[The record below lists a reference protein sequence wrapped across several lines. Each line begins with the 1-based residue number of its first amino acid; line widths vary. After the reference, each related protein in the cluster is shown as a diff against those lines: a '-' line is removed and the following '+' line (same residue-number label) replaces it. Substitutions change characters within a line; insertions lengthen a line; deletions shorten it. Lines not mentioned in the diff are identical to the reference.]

1 MSYRF
6 ARSRR
11 LIVITDLPKHSAAT
25 SGVAQLSASR
35 IASRS
40 SGPTQLRRKVHLRA
54 NVIGTGAI
62 NDRGATVVVSVFE
75 VAVAAGFVLVGELF
89 KPVGDRL
96 RSEEHTSELQS
107 LMRRSYAVFCLKK
120 KTEQKIV

>member
-1 MSYRF
+1 MRISDW
-6 ARSRR
+6 SSDVCSSD

-96 RSEEHTSELQS
+96 SVGHDDLLMQRGS
-107 LMRRSYAVFCLKK
+107 LV
-120 KTEQKIV
+120 